1 MIPLFWQL
9 FDHPGRHPGHNCVS
23 GDVFSHHHTAAT
35 TTLSP
40 IVTPGKIVAFPPIQ
54 TSLPIVT
61 GKAVA

>member
-23 GDVFSHHHTAAT
+23 GDVFSHHRTAAT

-40 IVTPGKIVAFPPIQ
+40 IVTPGKIVAFPPI
-54 TSLPIVT
+54 
-61 GKAVA
+61 